1 MSNTCAKAQGRN
13 IIFFHVGVIS
23 SKLTIPFKL
32 KLFQTNSWWSYCQFN
47 INFLSSFECISHKD
61 KMFSYYGQREN
72 FDYPG
77 NTVVLDAKIKNLET
91 SHINLD
97 LWIFTKKNPAGS
109 GKSASNLY
117 KLRGSCGNFFPVFPT
132 AGYPVWFTH
141 WPYLAGS
148 LRYFGVTS
156 CL

>member
-1 MSNTCAKAQGRN
+1 MTFMSNTCAKAQGRN

-97 LWIFTKKNPAGS
+97 LWIFTQKKTLQG
-109 GKSASNLY
+109 L
-117 KLRGSCGNFFPVFPT
+117 
-132 AGYPVWFTH
+132 
-141 WPYLAGS
+141 GS
-148 LRYFGVTS
+148 LHLTYISWEAAVAISFLSFLLLVTQYDS
-156 CL
+156 LIDLIWLAV